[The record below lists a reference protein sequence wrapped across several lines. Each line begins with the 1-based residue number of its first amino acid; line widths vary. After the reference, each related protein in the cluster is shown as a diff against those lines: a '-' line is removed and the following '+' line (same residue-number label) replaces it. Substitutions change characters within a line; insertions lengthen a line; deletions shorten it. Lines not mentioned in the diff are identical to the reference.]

1 VRGAGAGYRRLWG
14 ELLPSCYDDWI
25 VPERERLRQAFS
37 ETLERLT
44 QLLESQDQPR
54 AAIPYAQRLVR
65 HDPLHEETY
74 RARIDRWC
82 PSDPLA

>member
-1 VRGAGAGYRRLWG
+1 
-14 ELLPSCYDDWI
+14 LLPSCYDDWI
-25 VPERERLRQAFS
+25 MPERERLRQAFS

-65 HDPLHEETY
+65 HDPLHEVTY
-74 RARIDRWC
+74 RARIDRSC
-82 PSDPLA
+82 PSDRLA